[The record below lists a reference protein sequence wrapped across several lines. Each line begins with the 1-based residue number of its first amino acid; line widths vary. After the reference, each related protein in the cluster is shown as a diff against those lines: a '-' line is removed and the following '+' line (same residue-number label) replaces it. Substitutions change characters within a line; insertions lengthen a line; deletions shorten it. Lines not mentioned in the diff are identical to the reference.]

1 LQNTTYTSSVTSTH
15 TARNHT
21 KVFNINGPKLLVQ
34 VRNNIR
40 ARNYALQTE
49 KAYVNWIKRYIHFNK
64 LKHPIDL
71 GHVEVNNFLTHL
83 AVDKHVSPSTQ
94 NQALSALLFL
104 YDKVFETPLGDTICA
119 VRAKSIQRVPVVLST
134 QEIIR
139 LLDNFHGLQKLMAL
153 ICYGAGLR
161 KMECHRLR
169 MKDIDFDRHEI
180 TIRQSKGN
188 KDRRV
193 PLPYACK
200 TLLNIQMEFVRSLHK
215 KDQQQE
221 LAGVELPYAID
232 RKFPNAGTSLS
243 WQWLFPSLRI
253 SICPRTLIQRRHH
266 VHPSV
271 LSKHLKKA
279 VQKSSIEKYVTL
291 HVLRHSFAT
300 HLLESGADLRTV
312 QELLGHT
319 DVKTT
324 QIYTHVLNRNTSGS
338 LSPLDRILEK
348 NQITKISNIT

>member
-1 LQNTTYTSSVTSTH
+1 M
-15 TARNHT
+15 
-21 KVFNINGPKLLVQ
+21 FDINGPKLLVQ

-40 ARNYALQTE
+40 SRNYALQTE
-49 KAYVNWIKRYIHFNK
+49 KAYVHWVKRFIHFNN
-64 LKHPIDL
+64 LSHPINL
-71 GHVEVNNFLTHL
+71 GHVEVNKFLSHL

-119 VRAKSIQRVPVVLST
+119 VRAKSIQRVPVVLSVN
-134 QEIIR
+134 EILN
-139 LLDNFHGLQKLMAL
+139 LLGQLLGLPKLMASL
-153 ICYGAGLR
+153 CYGAGLR

-169 MKDIDFDRHEI
+169 VKDIDFDRKEI
-180 TIRQSKGN
+180 TIRQRKGN

-193 PLPYACK
+193 PLPIACIEELK
-200 TLLNIQMEFVRSLHK
+200 IQFRFVKELHK
-215 KDQQQE
+215 KDQLENQS
-221 LAGVELPYAID
+221 GVELPYAIN
-232 RKFPNAGTSLS
+232 RKYPNAGTSLK
-243 WQWLFPSLRI
+243 WQWIFPSLRI
-253 SICPRTLIQRRHH
+253 STDPRSLIRRRHH
-266 VHPSV
+266 IHSSV

-279 VQKSSIEKYVTL
+279 LKKSNIHKHVTV

-312 QELLGHT
+312 QELLGHS

-348 NQITKISNIT
+348 RQKDEGFPALHTLNLIKEPCVHYA